1 LIRIKIM
8 IWLDT
13 VVHGFLVYMAVVD
26 NVNAV
31 ILKSM
36 QEEDHDKIS
45 EELEHQGELPKNPQ
59 QGGEEY
65 ENEHPRRRI

>member
-1 LIRIKIM
+1 
-8 IWLDT
+8 
-13 VVHGFLVYMAVVD
+13 
-26 NVNAV
+26 
-31 ILKSM
+31 M

-65 ENEHPRRRI
+65 ENEHPRQG

>member
-1 LIRIKIM
+1 M

-45 EELEHQGELPKNPQ
+45 EELEHQGELSKNPQ

-65 ENEHPRRRI
+65 ENEHPRRRII

>member
-1 LIRIKIM
+1 M

-45 EELEHQGELPKNPQ
+45 EELEHQGELS
-59 QGGEEY
+59 EE
-65 ENEHPRRRI
+65 PATRRRRI